1 MALTDNER
9 GKKKPS
15 PKIRSSLAPTNVHWS
30 DKQKTEAVTS
40 YLLLGNLA
48 LTARVLNIPEVTLRY
63 WKQSTWW
70 KEVEADIKLQED
82 LQLSAKLKKI
92 VEGSLT
98 VVADRIENGDWIYD
112 QKTGQMVRK
121 PVALKDAHKVAVETA
136 KQRQELDKRTIAPAT
151 AEQDD
156 DKLKKLA
163 EKFADFAMKKIEN
176 KPEPVVLD
184 MVEELP
190 PLEEK
195 EQDAV
200 HDQREA

>member
-1 MALTDNER
+1 MALSDNPR
-9 GKKKPS
+9 SRVKKS
-15 PKIRSSLAPTNVHWS
+15 PKVRSSIAPTNVHWS

-70 KEVEADIKLQED
+70 KEVETEIKLQDD

-136 KQRQELDKRTIAPAT
+136 KQRQELDKRTVAPAT

-163 EKFADFAMKKIEN
+163 EKFAVFAMQKIEN
-176 KPEPVVLD
+176 KPEPVVLE
-184 MVEELP
+184 MVEEIK
-190 PLEEK
+190 E